1 MSSYTCYD
9 ASVVRCPRVRPSG
22 AERRKAKRAAEAS
35 YDDFIV
41 VNSATKICF
50 LVSICNALME
60 AMQVMECGVFSG
72 FETLFYPVRSVSL
85 IGGVDGLKKCLVLTV
100 MGMGSGRIPIVVTVE
115 SLSAGDRSWLA
126 RNFPELH
133 LDAAGVPFS
142 KNQKRLMR
150 KYRLALA
157 AGEARG

>member
-1 MSSYTCYD
+1 MFSYTCYD

-35 YDDFIV
+35 HDDFIV

-50 LVSICNALME
+50 IVTIFTALME
-60 AMQVMECGVFSG
+60 VVDSFRCGEFLG
-72 FETLFYPVRSVSL
+72 FEELRYPVGSVSL
-85 IGGVDGLKKCLVLTV
+85 IGGVDGLKKCLVFT
-100 MGMGSGRIPIVVTVE
+100 MGDCRIPIVVTVA

-133 LDAAGVPFS
+133 LDAAGVSFS

>member
-1 MSSYTCYD
+1 MFSYTCYD

-35 YDDFIV
+35 HDEFIV
-41 VNSATKICF
+41 VNSATKIC
-50 LVSICNALME
+50 LIVSICNALME
-60 AMQVMECGVFSG
+60 AVQVNPCGEFLG
-72 FETLFYPVRSVSL
+72 FEKLSHPVSSVSL
-85 IGGVDGLKKCLVLTV
+85 IGGVDGLMKCLVFT
-100 MGMGSGRIPIVVTVE
+100 MKMGSGRIPIVVTVA